1 MKDFLD
7 IWSDENASELELLP
21 ILAVILSPSL
31 CNISYFNEKIK
42 ENAHKFLR
50 DKLLDMKEDD
60 EDVFMETSNSTPK
73 PVETLDLM
81 DRYKI
86 TKNLS
91 LSLSSTHS
99 LFFSINCLWNKISS
113 RDRLRIEMS
122 KEKMVKNSTRSPR
135 KRDELSKYFDLIEGK
150 NGKIK
155 RRVRKKRV
163 RKKREKKECKN

>member
-1 MKDFLD
+1 MFSVWRSKNPSILFTYLKDFLD

-91 LSLSSTHS
+91 RSLPLICKYSGGQKFVHPP
-99 LFFSINCLWNKISS
+99 F
-113 RDRLRIEMS
+113 
-122 KEKMVKNSTRSPR
+122 KNN
-135 KRDELSKYFDLIEGK
+135 LFDLSFHP
-150 NGKIK
+150 
-155 RRVRKKRV
+155 
-163 RKKREKKECKN
+163 